1 MASPSVIHGV
11 EFAGLVLQ
19 ALLAGVLLVKKMWGK
34 FPMFTA
40 YLLFSLCENAVA
52 YAVYQNRSIY
62 FYTYVVGE
70 SISVM
75 LGLALVYEI
84 FTHLFS
90 SQPALRRLARL
101 VFRGVVVLLVLLA
114 GAVIYAQT
122 PIGEKGIGI
131 TLMVVE
137 EAARIIEVGLI
148 MFLFL
153 SSSVFGLHWRQ
164 YVFGIALGLG
174 VFTAVKLIVITMVPY
189 VIPAA
194 VLYLSLTQMF
204 AFDFSL
210 LVWLGYL
217 LAPERVTSAAD
228 VPKRA
233 QLEQWNQ
240 AIMELINQ

>member
-90 SQPALRRLARL
+90 SQPALRLLARL

-153 SSSVFGLHWRQ
+153 SSSVFGLHWPQ
-164 YVFGIALGLG
+164 YLFGFALGLS
-174 VFTAVKLIVITMVPY
+174 VFI
-189 VIPAA
+189 
-194 VLYLSLTQMF
+194 
-204 AFDFSL
+204 
-210 LVWLGYL
+210 
-217 LAPERVTSAAD
+217 
-228 VPKRA
+228 
-233 QLEQWNQ
+233 
-240 AIMELINQ
+240 